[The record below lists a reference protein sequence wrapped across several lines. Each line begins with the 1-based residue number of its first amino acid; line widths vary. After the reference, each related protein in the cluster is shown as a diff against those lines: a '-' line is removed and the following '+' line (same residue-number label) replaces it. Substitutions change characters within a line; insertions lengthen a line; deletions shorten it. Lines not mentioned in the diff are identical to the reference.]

1 MTSGSSTIMLCA
13 DQAWEMV
20 VCGERVGKHVFF
32 ARLPTSQRL
41 HHPAHLK
48 NQPNTTKK
56 RASSGSAAR
65 RRGASCAPTLR
76 PNRNARGAALAATSV
91 AVFLRVMASR
101 APVFDTPHSSTARH
115 SVTTGRPRRRVS
127 SDGTG
132 SRCAKRATPF

>member
-1 MTSGSSTIMLCA
+1 VARELVNTFILPVFPHLSGSIILRSSEKSA
-13 DQAWEMV
+13 
-20 VCGERVGKHVFF
+20 KHDE
-32 ARLPTSQRL
+32 
-41 HHPAHLK
+41 
-48 NQPNTTKK
+48 K

-91 AVFLRVMASR
+91 AVFLRVMAPR